1 MARTKSLSKNDE
13 VISTN
18 VAPDVTDKKSNCS
31 SKCKTTQTLKKL
43 PKALELEGFP
53 KKRDYK
59 ALNGKFSRA
68 PPQLHITYNSV
79 FSDIYQKKFS
89 KPAYDRTAVFDI
101 YLVKETPHEADPNRM
116 SFYNL
121 QLDDSLPNPEP
132 GQIRWCLLS
141 EIRRREPEYY
151 GFCITDADTVLPDE
165 EADWWLVK
173 ETPDLNGRAGVQLR
187 DEALSKFF
195 KKKTGIIFS
204 NDTAKTSLATKL
216 KKT

>member
-1 MARTKSLSKNDE
+1 ME
-13 VISTN
+13 
-18 VAPDVTDKKSNCS
+18 
-31 SKCKTTQTLKKL
+31 LK
-43 PKALELEGFP
+43 GFP
-53 KKRDYK
+53 KRRDYK

-68 PPQLHITYNSV
+68 PPQLHITYNSI
-79 FSDIYQKKFS
+79 FSHIYQKKFS
-89 KPAYDRTAVFDI
+89 KPVHNRTEVFDI
-101 YLVKETPHEADPNRM
+101 YLVKETSQVDDPKHE

-173 ETPDLNGRAGVQLR
+173 ETPDLDGKAGVQSG

-204 NDTAKTSLATKL
+204 NDATSKTSLAIKL
-216 KKT
+216 KKA